1 MFCPEELRGAERGK
15 ERVERNYWRESEIE
29 REREGEGETSYLV
42 QQTCSDPGLDPGN
55 FKDLPGI
62 ECATLVSL
70 TLTLCVT
77 HIRAG
82 TTRGPV

>member
-1 MFCPEELRGAERGK
+1 MERD
-15 ERVERNYWRESEIE
+15 YWRESEKE
-29 REREGEGETSYLV
+29 REREGEGETSYLIH
-42 QQTCSDPGLDPGN
+42 QTCSDPGPVAGN
-55 FKDLPGI
+55 FNDLPGI

-70 TLTLCVT
+70 TVTLCVR

>member
-1 MFCPEELRGAERGK
+1 MFCPEELRGAERSEIIG
-15 ERVERNYWRESEIE
+15 ERVREK
-29 REREGEGETSYLV
+29 EREGEGETSYLV
-42 QQTCSDPGLDPGN
+42 HQTFSDPGLLAGN
-55 FKDLPGI
+55 FKNLHGI

-70 TLTLCVT
+70 TLTLRVT